1 MGMARRISIMVV
13 DDSRSARRAVCEV
26 LVPAGFDVTEAID
39 GQDALAQLESLDDLA
54 LILLD
59 VNMPGK
65 NGVQVL
71 REIRELD
78 GESRHVPVVMLTT
91 EGQPDLIREART
103 AGAKAWL
110 VKPFDPALLVAAV
123 SKLSA

>member
-1 MGMARRISIMVV
+1 MARQIMVV
-13 DDSRSARRAVCEV
+13 DDSRSARRAVCDV
-26 LVPAGFDVTEAID
+26 LVPAGFDVAEAID
-39 GQDALAQLESLDDLA
+39 GQDALSQLESLEGLS

-71 REIRELD
+71 REIRELL
-78 GESRHVPVVMLTT
+78 GENRHVPVVMLTT
-91 EGQPDLIREART
+91 EGQPHLIREARS

-123 SKLSA
+123 TKLTAS

>member
-1 MGMARRISIMVV
+1 MLRRVMVV
-13 DDSRSARRAVCEV
+13 DDSQSARRAVCDV
-26 LVPAGFDVTEAID
+26 LVPAGFEVTEAID
-39 GQDALAQLESLDDLA
+39 GQDALAQLETVDGLS

-71 REIRELD
+71 KEIRELD
-78 GESRHVPVVMLTT
+78 SDNRHIPVVMLTT
-91 EGQPDLIREART
+91 EGQPHLIREARS

-123 SKLSA
+123 SKLSG

>member
-1 MGMARRISIMVV
+1 MGIRVMVV
-13 DDSRSARRAVCEV
+13 DDSRSARRAVCDV
-26 LVPAGFDVTEAID
+26 LVLAGFEVTEAID
-39 GQDALAQLESLDDLA
+39 GQDALAQLATTTGLS

-78 GESRHVPVVMLTT
+78 GESRLVPVVMLTT
-91 EGQPDLIREART
+91 EGQPNLIREARS

-110 VKPFDPALLVAAV
+110 VKPFDPVLLVAAV
-123 SKLSA
+123 SKLAA

>member
-1 MGMARRISIMVV
+1 MARRIMVV
-13 DDSRSARRAVCEV
+13 DDSRSARRAVCDV

-39 GQDALAQLESLDDLA
+39 GQDALAQLESIDGLA

-78 GESRHVPVVMLTT
+78 GDNRHIPVVMLTT
-91 EGQPDLIREART
+91 EGQPNLIREART

-123 SKLSA
+123 SKLSS

>member
-1 MGMARRISIMVV
+1 MVRRVMVV
-13 DDSRSARRAVCEV
+13 DDSQSARRAVCDV
-26 LVPAGFDVTEAID
+26 LVPAGFEVTEAID
-39 GQDALAQLESLDDLA
+39 GQDALTQLETIEGLS

-71 REIRELD
+71 KEIRELD
-78 GESRHVPVVMLTT
+78 SASRHIPVVMLTT
-91 EGQPDLIREART
+91 EGQPHLIREARS

-123 SKLSA
+123 SKLSG